1 MSKYQVDISAKDAGY
16 SSTIKQVNASTRSM
30 DDAVKSTASSIT
42 GSFGSMVKAGVGF
55 AAGLG
60 AIKLAASAV
69 RGVMDGFGDAINL
82 GGKLNDL
89 SSRTG
94 ETAGNLMVLQ
104 RAFENSGVSA
114 DKVGTSVNKM
124 QKFLD
129 DASQGAKS
137 NTETMGRLG
146 ISFDDLKG
154 KNPSE
159 QMAILAQK
167 ISLIE
172 DPSERSALAIKVFGK
187 AGGEMLP
194 LLNNFSGEI
203 ENASG
208 QLGAMPG
215 IMDRAN
221 VAFDTI
227 SDNLAV
233 AKSKVMEFSSGMLE
247 KAAPAL
253 ASFTSMLAGVD
264 AAGWGQKLGEMVIK
278 VADLLLG
285 AFKSPQTA
293 IEAIKV
299 SLEAGIKSAGNL
311 LMNSFI
317 NAGRFLREFF
327 SSEIPGLLV
336 DRLGLNLK
344 IAFNAGLQLFTD
356 GLLKVVKFFDA
367 DFGKSVSGIMNFFK
381 NSFAAIFK
389 AMASDFVQV
398 FTNPLDFIA
407 GKIGG
412 ALKDSFGESGVTF
425 RSALT
430 DGVGATLEKLSSGM
444 DQTSEKYAQELKA
457 STGQIGTE
465 WDKIT
470 SNIEL
475 SAKDFF
481 GAEEAG
487 KRAADKIKEI
497 EQVGEN
503 FRNSFSQGTKK
514 AVEDTQKLVA
524 LDEDRRKN
532 QDAYRQVLATIQ
544 KIEEDITT
552 AKSFGDKATA
562 DRLQKELAYQKEIA
576 KALEEGKTME
586 EAIKIAADKRAA
598 AEESILNTLVNQTAE
613 MQKQMSISQ
622 DMLNSIER
630 FKEEEKLDPGGK
642 LRDDFAEAEAK
653 GDISGM
659 ERTQRRAADRE
670 DKQRTSDL
678 FKDFERQQRVEKYKS
693 EGISDEEANKKAQ
706 KEERAAGKSAQDMA
720 KELGI
725 DTSGKTGKQLRDAI
739 REELEKKQQ
748 EKDPTKQREQEQNKQ
763 KEEQGRQDAANNALQ
778 GICSQIL
785 STCQNIANKLPQTA
799 LGY

>member
-1 MSKYQVDISAKDAGY
+1 MNSKYNVDVTATDAGY
-16 SSTIKQVNASTRSM
+16 SSTIKKVNASTQTL
-30 DDAVKSTASSIT
+30 DDTVKKVSSNVTA
-42 GSFGSMVKAGVGF
+42 SFGSMVKAGAALAVGF
-55 AAGLG
+55 G
-60 AIKLAASAV
+60 AVKLAGAAFREV
-69 RGVMDGFGDAINL
+69 FEGFGDALDL

-146 ISFDDLKG
+146 VSFDDLKG
-154 KNPSE
+154 KTPSE

-172 DPSERSALAIKVFGK
+172 DPTERSALAIKVFGK

-194 LLNNFSGEI
+194 LLNNFSGEL
-203 ENASG
+203 ETATG

-233 AKSKVMEFSSGMLE
+233 AKNKVMEFSAGMLE

-278 VADLLLG
+278 VADVLLG

-293 IEAIKV
+293 IEAIKL

-327 SSEIPGLLV
+327 SSEMPGLLV

-356 GLLKVVKFFDA
+356 GLLKVVRFFDA

-381 NSFAAIFK
+381 DSFAAIFK

-398 FTNPLDFIA
+398 FTNPLAFIA

-425 RSALT
+425 KSALT

-444 DQTSEKYAQELKA
+444 EQTGEKYAQELKA

-503 FRNSFSQGTKK
+503 FRNSFSQGTGK
-514 AVEDTQKLVA
+514 AVGDTQKLVT

-544 KIEEDITT
+544 KIEEDIAT
-552 AKSFGDKATA
+552 AKNFGDKATA

-576 KALEEGKTME
+576 KALEEGKTMQ
-586 EAIKIAADKRAA
+586 EAIQIATDKRAA
-598 AEESILNTLVNQTAE
+598 AEKSIANTLGNKTAE
-613 MQKQMSISQ
+613 MAKQLGLSQ
-622 DMLNSIER
+622 EMLNSINER
-630 FKEEEKLDPGGK
+630 KAKEEIDPGGR
-642 LRDDFAEAEAK
+642 LEERFAKEQAA
-653 GDISGM
+653 GNISGM
-659 ERTQRRAADRE
+659 ERVQRQIAKRE
-670 DKQRTSDL
+670 DKAATDKL
-678 FKDFERQQRVEKYKS
+678 FREVT
-693 EGISDEEANKKAQ
+693 G
-706 KEERAAGKSAQDMA
+706 KEDRAARQSVSDMA

-725 DTSGKTGKQLRDAI
+725 DRTGKSSKELRDQI
-739 REELEKKQQ
+739 RQELEQRKQQ
-748 EKDPTKQREQEQNKQ
+748 KDDPTKKGEKEVQKADKQ
-763 KEEQGRQDAANNALQ
+763 QDTL
-778 GICSQIL
+778 
-785 STCQNIANKLPQTA
+785 QNIVQKIHDLCAKIEPKLPQTA

>member
-42 GSFGSMVKAGVGF
+42 GSFGSMVKAGIGF
-55 AAGLG
+55 ATGLG

-69 RGVMDGFGDAINL
+69 RGVMDGFGDALDL

-89 SSRTG
+89 ASRTG

-146 ISFDDLKG
+146 VSFDDLKG
-154 KNPSE
+154 KTPSE
-159 QMAILAQK
+159 QMAMLAQK

-203 ENASG
+203 ETATG

-233 AKSKVMEFSSGMLE
+233 AKNKVMEFSAGMLE

-253 ASFTSMLAGVD
+253 ASFTTMLAGVD
-264 AAGWGQKLGEMVIK
+264 AAGWGQKLGEMVVK
-278 VADLLLG
+278 VADMLLG

-293 IEAIKV
+293 IDAIKL

-327 SSEIPGLLV
+327 SSEMPGLLV

-344 IAFNAGLQLFTD
+344 IAFNSGLQLFTD
-356 GLLKVVKFFDA
+356 GLLKVVRFFDA

-381 NSFAAIFK
+381 DSFATIFK

-398 FTNPLDFIA
+398 FTNPLAFIA

-425 RSALT
+425 KSALT
-430 DGVGATLEKLSSGM
+430 DGVGTTLEKLSSGM
-444 DQTSEKYAQELKA
+444 KKTGEEYSQELKG
-457 STGQIGTE
+457 STAQIGTE

-497 EQVGEN
+497 EEVGEN
-503 FRNSFSQGTKK
+503 FRNSFSQGTGK

-532 QDAYRQVLATIQ
+532 QDAYRQTLATIKQ
-544 KIEEDITT
+544 IEEDIAT
-552 AKSFGDKATA
+552 AKNFGDKATA

-586 EAIKIAADKRAA
+586 EAIKIAAEKRAA
-598 AEESILNTLVNQTAE
+598 AEESVLNTLGSQTAE
-613 MQKQMSISQ
+613 MQKQLSISQ
-622 DMLNSIER
+622 EMLDSINR
-630 FKEEEKLDPGGK
+630 RKEEEKLDPGGRM
-642 LRDDFAEAEAK
+642 RDKFAKEEAA
-653 GDISGM
+653 GNISGM
-659 ERTQRRAADRE
+659 ERVQRQAADRE
-670 DKQRTSDL
+670 DKERTSQM
-678 FKDFERQQRVEKYKS
+678 FKDFERQQRVEQYKGEGMS
-693 EGISDEEANKKAQ
+693 EEEANKKAE
-706 KEERAAGKSAQDMA
+706 KEERTAKKSAQDMA

-725 DTSGKTGKQLRDAI
+725 DASGKTGKQLR
-739 REELEKKQQ
+739 EEIKKELENKKKEQDPTKKGEKEPTKEEKKQ
-748 EKDPTKQREQEQNKQ
+748 EQQ
-763 KEEQGRQDAANNALQ
+763 QDTLQ
-778 GICSQIL
+778 GIVQKIHDLCAKIEP
-785 STCQNIANKLPQTA
+785 KLPQTA